1 MKGQLEIYDDG
12 IDNIQAQINKLQKNI
27 DKLRRENDGYEKD
40 RAATAKHLEDA
51 QWTDKN
57 EDEMDIR
64 FYEGA
69 IKANN
74 KQIEADL
81 AEIERLKA
89 DLKNMMNLKNPS
101 KDR

>member
-1 MKGQLEIYDDG
+1 MKGQLEIYDEG
-12 IDNIQAQINKLQKNI
+12 IDNIQAKINKLQKNI
-27 DKLRRENDGYEKD
+27 DKLRRENEGYEKD
-40 RAATAKHLEDA
+40 RVATVKHLEDA

-57 EDEMDIR
+57 EDETDIR

-81 AEIERLKA
+81 DEIEKLKA
-89 DLKNMMNLKNPS
+89 ELQDMMNLKNPG
-101 KDR
+101 KGR

>member
-1 MKGQLEIYDDG
+1 MKGQLEIYDEG
-12 IDNIQAQINKLQKNI
+12 IDNLQAQINKLQKNI
-27 DKLRRENDGYEKD
+27 DKLRRENEGYEQD

-57 EDEMDIR
+57 EDETDIR

-69 IKANN
+69 IRANN

-81 AEIERLKA
+81 AKIAKLKA
-89 DLKNMMNLKNPS
+89 DLQDMMNLKHP
-101 KDR
+101 KQER

>member
-1 MKGQLEIYDDG
+1 MKGQLEIYDGG
-12 IDNIQAQINKLQKNI
+12 IENIHAQINKLQKNI
-27 DKLRRENDGYEKD
+27 DKLRRENEGYEKD

-69 IKANN
+69 IKANK

-89 DLKNMMNLKNPS
+89 DLQDMMNLKNPG